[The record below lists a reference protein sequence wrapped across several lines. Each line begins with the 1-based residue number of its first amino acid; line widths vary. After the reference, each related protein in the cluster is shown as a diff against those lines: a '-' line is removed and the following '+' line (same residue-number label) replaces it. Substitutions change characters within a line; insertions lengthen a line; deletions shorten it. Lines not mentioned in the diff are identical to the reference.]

1 MQEAGIPPLEDT
13 GNRMFRRSRV
23 YTSGGSAARG
33 CRQLEVPQLEDP
45 SKLEV
50 APLRNAGCWSPPL
63 ENAGNW
69 RFRSSRMLAAG
80 GSATRGCRL
89 LESARGYWP
98 LEVPPFGLAMR
109 EMPLPHSLGPPLGRR
124 GSTAA
129 MQQGGA
135 YSDVGSV
142 HLPDL
147 EGMADCG
154 WPAAAGLVGCGTP
167 PPRPLLLGGS
177 RRTAECARVVRA
189 GPAGLNW
196 PGLPSICFGP
206 FQRTPAFPK
215 NKPLGVS
222 VFLESHPP
230 LEWCATTD
238 EGECQP
244 EN

>member
-109 EMPLPHSLGPPLGRR
+109 EMPLPHSLELPPPLGRR

-135 YSDVGSV
+135 YSAIWK
-142 HLPDL
+142 
-147 EGMADCG
+147 E
-154 WPAAAGLVGCGTP
+154 WPTAAG
-167 PPRPLLLGGS
+167 PLLLG
-177 RRTAECARVVRA
+177 
-189 GPAGLNW
+189 
-196 PGLPSICFGP
+196 
-206 FQRTPAFPK
+206 
-215 NKPLGVS
+215 
-222 VFLESHPP
+222 
-230 LEWCATTD
+230 
-238 EGECQP
+238 
-244 EN
+244 